1 MSRWN
6 KELGCYMSNNEIKL
20 LAAQKHNAARVEAQ
34 AYEEDR
40 IMQPEKYKRVVNL
53 ASRRKAMTWATIS
66 MGMGM

>member
-6 KELGCYMSNNEIKL
+6 KELGCYMSNNEIKVL
-20 LAAQKHNAARVEAQ
+20 VAQKHNEARVEAQ

-53 ASRRKAMTWATIS
+53 ESRREAIDWAIILMEMS
-66 MGMGM
+66 R

>member
-6 KELGCYMSNNEIKL
+6 KELGCYMSNNEIKI

-40 IMQPEKYKRVVNL
+40 IRQPEKYKKVVSL
-53 ASRRKAMTWATIS
+53 ASRRKAMTLAAIV
-66 MGMGM
+66 MGMSI